1 MNLSSHLS
9 SNSSLPQSRPRRVT
23 PALVMT
29 LTVLAV
35 AASLGTSTGRAQQS
49 KGPPNALQ
57 GFSSNRGTPVQ
68 IKAGSLE
75 VRDKDK
81 RAVFSGNVQVV
92 QGDTTLRSK
101 TLAVFYEGDPAK
113 PGLPVAQGK
122 GEGNQQVRRM
132 EAKGGVVVNQK
143 DQIATGDSAEFDVRA
158 NTVTLSGKVV
168 LTQGQNVA
176 RGQRLVV
183 DLTSGVSKL
192 ESDVGRRIE
201 MLITPS
207 DRPNG
212 NSGSGLGPLA
222 RPQR

>member
-1 MNLSSHLS
+1 MNLSSNPS
-9 SNSSLPQSRPRRVT
+9 FPQSRPRRVT
-23 PALVMT
+23 LAFV
-29 LTVLAV
+29 LTGAVLAV
-35 AASLGTSTGRAQQS
+35 VASLGTSAGRAQQS

-57 GFSSNRGTPVQ
+57 GFASNRGTPVQ

-81 RAVFSGNVQVV
+81 RAVFGGNVQVV

-113 PGLPVAQGK
+113 PGVSVVQGK

-158 NTVTLSGKVV
+158 NTVTLSGNVV

-176 RGQRLVV
+176 RAKRLVV
-183 DLTSGVSKL
+183 DLTSGVSRL
-192 ESDVGRRIE
+192 ESDVGKRIE

-212 NSGSGLGPLA
+212 NPGSGPGLGPLA